1 MDIAANMQMNM
12 LLQPIEGISWVHYN
26 IFCKSLY
33 TFFYDLFI
41 RMYSNVPKIYIP
53 IFYFSQH
60 VELQD
65 DLAGKLRMIQNVP
78 DYLNYACIAF
88 ITLGLILIVW
98 SSYSIFSVCT
108 SQKNK
113 KEEKYEA
120 EMIPIAD
127 TNGKVY

>member
-1 MDIAANMQMNM
+1 
-12 LLQPIEGISWVHYN
+12 
-26 IFCKSLY
+26 
-33 TFFYDLFI
+33 
-41 RMYSNVPKIYIP
+41 MYSNVPKIYIP

-60 VELQD
+60 VELPD
-65 DLAGKLRMIQNVP
+65 DLAEKLRMIQNVP

-108 SQKNK
+108 SHKNK
-113 KEEKYEA
+113 NKEKYEE
-120 EMIPIAD
+120 EMVPIAD